1 MHLLPR
7 SNRDEERQ
15 AEYST
20 FIEEH
25 EKDIKA
31 FGMLSKWDDCKR
43 FLAEKPN
50 LCCEDAT
57 NYLAIWCLNLQ
68 IEGKT
73 DLMKHISKQVI
84 SMQYILELAK
94 QLDCDPRSCI
104 ATFFTKIQ
112 KADKEYIDAFN
123 NELESFRT
131 RIQERALVKIEEA
144 RKEVEEEER
153 RERLGPGGLDPL
165 EVVETLP
172 VELREC
178 FDSRDTQKLKDVLN
192 QMDMTE
198 ATYHMKRCIDSGLWV
213 PDAKGAFDE
222 ADEEPK
228 IEEPAEESAEQ
239 PAEESKF
246 EEVE

>member
-1 MHLLPR
+1 MKLYNSTTSL
-7 SNRDEERQ
+7 STANRDEERQ
-15 AEYST
+15 QQYST

-25 EKDIKA
+25 ERDIKA

-43 FLAEKPN
+43 FLTDKPD

-57 NYLAIWCLNLQ
+57 NYLAIWCLNLE
-68 IEGKT
+68 IEGKS

-112 KADKEYIDAFN
+112 RADKEYIDAFN

-131 RIQERALVKIEEA
+131 RIQGRARVKIEEA

-153 RERLGPGGLDPL
+153 QERLGPGGLDPL
-165 EVVETLP
+165 EVIETLP
-172 VELREC
+172 SELREC
-178 FDSRDTQKLKDVLN
+178 FDSRDTQKLKDVLS
-192 QMDMTE
+192 QMDPDE
-198 ATYHMKRCIDSGLWV
+198 ATYHMKRCVDSGLWV
-213 PDAKGAFDE
+213 PDAKAAEDE
-222 ADEEPK
+222 AEEQPPADGPQ
-228 IEEPAEESAEQ
+228 IEEAE
-239 PAEESKF
+239 
-246 EEVE
+246 

>member
-1 MHLLPR
+1 MSPA
-7 SNRDEERQ
+7 NRDEERQ
-15 AEYST
+15 QQYSA

-31 FGMLSKWDDCKR
+31 YAMLSKWDDCKR
-43 FLAEKPN
+43 FLVEKPN

-57 NYLAIWCLNLQ
+57 NYLAIWCLNLE

-123 NELESFRT
+123 NELESFKK
-131 RIQERALVKIEEA
+131 RIQDRAQVKIEEA

-165 EVVETLP
+165 EVIETLP
-172 VELREC
+172 PELREC
-178 FDSRDTQKLKDVLN
+178 FDTRDTQKLKDVLRT
-192 QMDMTE
+192 MSPEE
-198 ATYHMKRCIDSGLWV
+198 ATYHMKRCVDSGLWV
-213 PDAKGAFDE
+213 PEATSVEDADGE
-222 ADEEPK
+222 ADG
-228 IEEPAEESAEQ
+228 EEPASDDGPQIEEAD
-239 PAEESKF
+239 
-246 EEVE
+246 

>member
-1 MHLLPR
+1 MTKRFSCFSLTK
-7 SNRDEERQ
+7 NRDEERQ
-15 AEYST
+15 QQYSR

-25 EKDIKA
+25 EKSIKA

-43 FLAEKPN
+43 FLADKPD

-57 NYLAIWCLNLQ
+57 NYLAIWCLNLE
-68 IEGKT
+68 IEGKS

-84 SMQYILELAK
+84 SLQYILELGK

-123 NELESFRT
+123 NELESFRK

-153 RERLGPGGLDPL
+153 KERLGPGGLDPL
-165 EVVETLP
+165 EVIETLP
-172 VELREC
+172 AELREC
-178 FDSRDTQKLKDVLN
+178 FDSRDTQKLKDVLMK
-192 QMDMTE
+192 MDADE
-198 ATYHMKRCIDSGLWV
+198 AAYHMKRCVDSGLWV
-213 PDAKGAFDE
+213 PEARGTEEEPDEE
-222 ADEEPK
+222 ADEEADKQADDGPQ
-228 IEEPAEESAEQ
+228 IEEAE
-239 PAEESKF
+239 
-246 EEVE
+246 